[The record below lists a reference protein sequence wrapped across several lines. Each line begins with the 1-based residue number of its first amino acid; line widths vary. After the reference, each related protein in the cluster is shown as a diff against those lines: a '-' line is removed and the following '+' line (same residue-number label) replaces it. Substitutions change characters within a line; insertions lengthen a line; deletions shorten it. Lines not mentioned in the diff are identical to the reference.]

1 MALIL
6 ICSAAV
12 VSDVS
17 ECTAKNAR
25 AVMRVPAEFGNP
37 ITHFMHAQAYVAE
50 TSFGQDLD
58 GNDLIKIM
66 CVRRVEADASR

>member
-37 ITHFMHAQAYVAE
+37 ITHFMHAV
-50 TSFGQDLD
+50 
-58 GNDLIKIM
+58 K
-66 CVRRVEADASR
+66 RRPESTPLRHEELTPSWLPR